1 MKKTKREMY
10 AEIRKVVESN
20 TEMVAFIDHEVEM
33 LTRRNSTRSGKP
45 TATQIANEEI
55 RNTIFDNMVV
65 GKSYRISDL
74 IKEMPGC
81 QELSTSKMSA
91 LIRPLMITGA
101 IVRTTEKQKAYF
113 TKVSE

>member
-1 MKKTKREMY
+1 MY

-20 TEMVAFIDHEVEM
+20 AEMVAFIDHEVEM
-33 LTRRNSTRSGKP
+33 LSRKNTKSGKP
-45 TATQIANEEI
+45 TAAQIANEEI

-65 GKSYRISDL
+65 GKPYRISDL

-91 LIRPLMITGA
+91 LIRPLIIAGT

>member
-1 MKKTKREMY
+1 MKKTKKEMY
-10 AEIRKVVESN
+10 AEIRKAVESN
-20 TEMVAFIDHEVEM
+20 AEMVAFIDHEMEI
-33 LTRRNSTRSGKP
+33 LSHKSKRSGKP
-45 TATQIANEEI
+45 TATQVANEKI

-91 LIRPLMITGA
+91 LIRPLISTGA
-101 IVRTTEKQKAYF
+101 VVRTTEKQKAYF
-113 TKVSE
+113 TKVNE